1 MDGGCLL
8 SVSMPKKKATLKRA
22 TKVPASP
29 LIFADTRKSADQLYV
44 GGFGVP
50 DAFISFKKGR
60 KWYAVLNQLEYARG
74 LKESKFDQIL
84 PLEEWLEKSRET
96 FERAK
101 VGYPEVIATLA
112 SKFGIERFKVPAD
125 FPSSLAFD
133 LIDLGL
139 KLDVCE
145 GSIFPSREVKTEE
158 ELGHIREGN
167 RCSAVGIRAAEKAIR
182 RSVIKKGKLYL
193 DGKALTSER
202 LRCLIEIACLEAG
215 SVSADTIAAGGDQ
228 ACDPHCVGSGPL
240 RANELI
246 IVDVFP
252 RVSKTGYHGDMTRT
266 FLKGKASEAQ
276 KELVA
281 SVFAAQQKAIKA
293 IKTGVNGKDVHGK
306 VLATF
311 AELGYQTSRD
321 ENGAKGFFH
330 GTGHGL
336 GLEVHEAPRVSI
348 SSNKLKRNAVVTVE
362 PGLYYP
368 GLGGCRIEDVVAVRD
383 DGAELLSNMHYRWQ
397 IK

>member
-1 MDGGCLL
+1 
-8 SVSMPKKKATLKRA
+8 MPKTKATAKRA
-22 TKVPASP
+22 SKSPASP
-29 LIFADTRKSADQLYV
+29 LLFADTSKSADQLYI

-84 PLEEWLEKSRET
+84 ALEEWLELSREK
-96 FERAK
+96 FERVK
-101 VGYPEVIATLA
+101 VGYAEVIATLA
-112 SKFGIERFKVPAD
+112 SAFGIEKFKVPAH
-125 FPSSLAFD
+125 FPSSLAFK
-133 LIDLGL
+133 LIGLGL
-139 KLDVCE
+139 QLDVCD
-145 GSIFPSREVKTEE
+145 GSLFPGREVKSEQ
-158 ELGHIREGN
+158 ELEHIREGN
-167 RCSAVGIRAAEKAIR
+167 RCSATGIKAAEKAIR
-182 RSVIKKGKLYL
+182 RSVVKKGKLYL

-202 LRCLIEIACLEAG
+202 LRCIIEIACLEAG
-215 SVSADTIAAGGDQ
+215 SVSADTIAAGGNQ

-266 FLKGKASEAQ
+266 FLKGKASDAQ
-276 KELVA
+276 KALVDA
-281 SVFAAQQKAIKA
+281 VFQAQQKAIKA
-293 IKTGVNGKDVHGK
+293 IKTGVNGRDVHGG
-306 VLATF
+306 VLKTF
-311 AELGYQTSRD
+311 AELGYETTRD
-321 ENGAKGFFH
+321 ENGARGFFH

-348 SSNKLKRNAVVTVE
+348 VSNKLKRNAVVTVE

-383 DGAELLSNMHYRWQ
+383 EGAELLSNLHYRWQ